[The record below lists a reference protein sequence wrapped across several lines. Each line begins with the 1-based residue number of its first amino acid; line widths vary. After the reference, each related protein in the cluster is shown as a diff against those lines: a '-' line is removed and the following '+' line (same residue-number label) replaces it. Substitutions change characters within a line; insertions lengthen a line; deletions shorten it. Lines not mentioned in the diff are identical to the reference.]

1 MDPQTRRPPQDAVT
15 FRQLRLGVG
24 AAGLALPIGLI
35 AGHLVAAGRLT
46 LLDFSGPP
54 RR

>member
-1 MDPQTRRPPQDAVT
+1 MR
-15 FRQLRLGVG
+15 FGVG
-24 AAGLALPIGLI
+24 AVGLALPIGLI
-35 AGHLVAAGRLT
+35 AGHLVASGRLT

>member
-1 MDPQTRRPPQDAVT
+1 MTV
-15 FRQLRLGVG
+15 RQLRLGVG
-24 AAGLALPIGLI
+24 TVGLALPIGLI
-35 AGHLVAAGRLT
+35 AGHLVAAGRPT